1 MLSALASCSNDGPQP
16 KGELPAEVKSEG
28 IFLSLDIN
36 FPETRS
42 SRSQTNTEGNTGV
55 DLPASSNENV
65 INSVNLYFFEN
76 KTGETGNLLLA
87 LTFADNNDK
96 PTKDASSNNIYKLVK
111 EISLDD
117 LKSVFGKDVNIYAI
131 ANHTPST
138 SYGSTTTEKVFLN
151 DKFTQAAVGEGYLLT
166 YSGNGME
173 CPMASYDKFNVNLKS
188 YSVSQNDQL
197 GDIYS
202 VAHELFEIIGN
213 AIYWEVKSGGSNTI
227 NLERMVARVDYKDGS
242 KVPDKNNIYK
252 LSGHTSSIPECD
264 TDDGAVYLKVGKMQL
279 FNVGKE
285 AYNFR
290 HTAAGADDAAAVSSV
305 SAFGMERGNGSGYN
319 WIADSDWSTK
329 NLLNKLEGVTGWPSF
344 TTGGTTADALTGSDK
359 SDYHAWNYL
368 MENTVSSKSAM
379 SDAACTGILFQV
391 QLCKSDGSLY
401 TSTSGGEQRITRT
414 SDNYFKKLNKDSE
427 GHYYLIYKYLI
438 PHNVGLTS
446 SSVNGE
452 SGKETNLNPMHYGVV
467 RNNVYQLELTD
478 INGLPNPDKPEE
490 VSLTLNVKV
499 KPWEYE
505 GYVTEW

>member
-42 SRSQTNTEGNTGV
+42 SRSETNTGGNTGDNV
-55 DLPASSNENV
+55 NASSNENV

-76 KTGETGNLLLA
+76 LTGEAGNLLLA

-96 PTKDASSNNIYKLVK
+96 PTKDATNNNVYKLVK

-151 DKFTQAAVGEGYLLT
+151 DKFTQAAVGSGYLQT

-173 CPMASYDKFNVNLKS
+173 CPMASYDKFKVDLKS
-188 YSVSQNDQL
+188 YPVPQNAQL
-197 GDIYS
+197 GDIYTI
-202 VAHELFEIIGN
+202 AHDLFEIIGN

-242 KVPDKNNIYK
+242 KEPGKNNIYK

-264 TDDGAVYLKVGKMQL
+264 TPDGAVYLKVGKMQL
-279 FNVGKE
+279 FNVGAE

-290 HTAAGADDAAAVSSV
+290 HTSDGTDDAAGTTV
-305 SAFGMERGNGSGYN
+305 SAFGVERGNGSGYN

-368 MENTVSSKSAM
+368 MENTVSSKDDM

-391 QLCKSDGSLY
+391 QLCNKDGSLY